1 MNQTAPTLRELK
13 ARAQKLKPVIHLGH
27 DGVTDALISAIDRA
41 LADHGLIKIR
51 FTDHQSAHKSLTAE
65 ILQRSGARPVLLVG
79 HTATIYRQPAA

>member
-1 MNQTAPTLRELK
+1 MNQTAPTMRELK
-13 ARAQKLKPVIHLGH
+13 ARAQKLKQIIHLGH

-51 FTDHQSAHKSLTAE
+51 FTDHQSARKSLTAE